1 MKKSLLL
8 AALLTTATAMTAF
21 AQEAAPAEKRYH
33 MEGKIQQIRPA
44 SHTATI
50 DHKAIQGYMSAMA
63 MPYTFKDSAELA
75 KLKVG
80 DYITADLV
88 ITGGKGLVE
97 KVVVVKD
104 TTAKK

>member
-8 AALLTTATAMTAF
+8 AALLTTAAAVNAS
-21 AQEAAPAEKRYH
+21 AQQTAPAEKRYH
-33 MEGKIQQIRPA
+33 MEGKIQSIRPA
-44 SHTATI
+44 GKTATI

-63 MPYTFKDSAELA
+63 MPYTFRDSAELA

-80 DYITADLV
+80 DYIKADLV
-88 ITGGKGLVE
+88 IVGGKGLIE

-104 TTAKK
+104 STVKK